1 MIYVRLLG
9 GLGNQMF
16 QYATARRLAAKHN
29 TQLVLDTSSYQVK
42 NKDETPRHFE
52 IDCFSIDAIVA
63 DTSVLNRLQATRE
76 PNPLQKLKHKL
87 IGNPITLIGEEGF
100 PVNSAVMK
108 AADET
113 YLIGYWQSEKY
124 FQDICD
130 IILKDFSFTTKP
142 DAENTKMA
150 DQIKDKKATAV
161 SLHVRRGDYVT
172 NQHANTFHGT
182 SPMEYYQKAVDLM
195 AKKVQ
200 KPHFFIFSDDPA
212 WTQENLKT
220 GHPTTYVTNNDGD
233 KGFEDMRLMMQC
245 QHHIIANSSFSW
257 WGAWLNPSTE
267 KIVMAPKTWFLDPSV
282 DTRDIYAEGWIK
294 V

>member
-1 MIYVRLLG
+1 MG

-16 QYATARRLAAKHN
+16 QYAAGRATSKRLGTDLA
-29 TQLVLDTSSYQVK
+29 LDVSSYK
-42 NKDETPRHFE
+42 NQNPDDTPRHYE
-52 IDCFSIDAIVA
+52 LNCFNISANLDGKYTPPKGENSSKPFAKEVGSFLA
-63 DTSVLNRLQATRE
+63 
-76 PNPLQKLKHKL
+76 KLK
-87 IGNPITLIGEEGF
+87 GNSQNIIREEGF
-100 PVNSAVMK
+100 PVNQKVLNAPDNS
-108 AADET
+108 

-124 FQDICD
+124 FQDIRD

-220 GHPTTYVTNNDGD
+220 GHPATYVTNNDGD